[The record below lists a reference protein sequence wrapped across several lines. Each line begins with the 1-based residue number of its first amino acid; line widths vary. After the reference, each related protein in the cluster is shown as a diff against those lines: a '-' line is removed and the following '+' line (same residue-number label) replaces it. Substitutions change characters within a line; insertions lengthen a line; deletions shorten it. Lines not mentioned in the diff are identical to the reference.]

1 MRVSQ
6 CAVCWIALSAMAC
19 IERVTFTPAPPTVPV
34 PRLPQNNA
42 YVGATITADLRPS
55 FAWEPSSVKE
65 GEITYQIEISSDR
78 EFAREVSSQW
88 TTEPHY
94 RPSENLQVSTVAPVG
109 RRYYWRVRACVETN
123 CSEPSSTWWINL
135 GRSRK
140 DFNGDGFD
148 DLAIGAWHSDY
159 SVYRDAGLV
168 YVYFGGAGLPFDTT
182 PEVVLDG
189 KAADAHFGKELAY
202 AGDFNGDGFADLLVG
217 TSSSPLSVRQAYL
230 FLGGP
235 GPTLDQ
241 TEDVIFS
248 NTMGPIAGIGDVNGD
263 GYDDLAIAVASAST
277 QDADVCVV
285 LGNTKGPYDR
295 CAVTLSAERLGEG
308 FGVSIHGA
316 NDLDGDGRSDVVVTS
331 AGTTP
336 PQGRACTTYVY
347 RSGANGSLGTMPS
360 QRMVHPGTFCLERGL
375 ASADLDA
382 DGRSDLQVS
391 HSLLVS
397 ETPQMSKLDASLY
410 VGTSDGV
417 VGPALL
423 LSGGSASWV
432 NGSIAAAGDL
442 NGDGLED
449 LAFGYRRDGVTAS
462 SIHLGRG
469 GGSTA
474 GVALSPDATCGAGHM
489 VAGVGD
495 LNGDG
500 FDDLAIGNPSDPTSG
515 PSAGRAYLYFGGPGG
530 AFDTTPDSILDPGIA
545 DSFFGHAI
553 AR

>member
-6 CAVCWIALSAMAC
+6 CVVSWLALSAMAC
-19 IERVTFTPAPPTVPV
+19 IERVTFTPAPPTAPV

-42 YVGATITADLRPS
+42 YVGATITGDLRPS
-55 FAWEPSSVKE
+55 FAWEPSSVKA
-65 GEITYQIEISSDR
+65 GEITYQIEISPDR

-88 TTEPHY
+88 TAEPHY
-94 RPSENLQVSTVAPVG
+94 RPSENLRVSTVAPVG

-148 DLAIGAWHSDY
+148 DLAIGAWHADY
-159 SVYRDAGLV
+159 SVLRDAGLV

-189 KAADAHFGKELAY
+189 KAADAHFGKELAH

-217 TSSSPLSVRQAYL
+217 TSVSTLSVRRAYL

-235 GPTLDQ
+235 GPTLER

-248 NTMGPIAGIGDVNGD
+248 NTRGPIAGIGDINGD
-263 GYDDLAIAVASAST
+263 GYDDLAIATASAST
-277 QDADVCVV
+277 QDADVCIV

-295 CAVTLSAERLGEG
+295 CAFTLSAERLGEG
-308 FGVSIHGA
+308 FGADIHGA
-316 NDLDGDGRSDVVVTS
+316 NDLDGDGRPDLIVMS
-331 AGTTP
+331 AGTS

-347 RSGANGSLGTMPS
+347 RSDANASLGTMPS
-360 QRMVHPGTFCLERGL
+360 QRMIRPDALCPERGL
-375 ASADLDA
+375 ASADLDG
-382 DGRSDLQVS
+382 DGRSDLQVA
-391 HSLLVS
+391 HTLLVS
-397 ETPQMSKLDASLY
+397 ATPPLLKVDASLY
-410 VGTSDGV
+410 VGTSDSV
-417 VGPALL
+417 VGPALF
-423 LSGGSASWV
+423 LSGVSGSLLDT
-432 NGSIAAAGDL
+432 SIAAAGDL

-449 LAFGYRRDGVTAS
+449 LAFGYRKDGVPAT
-462 SIHLGRG
+462 SIYLGRG
-469 GGSTA
+469 GGATA
-474 GVALSPDATCGAGHM
+474 GVMIPPDALCGTGHM

-500 FDDLAIGNPSDPTSG
+500 FDDLAIGDPSDRTSG
-515 PSAGRAYLYFGGPGG
+515 PSAGRTYLYFGGPGG
-530 AFDTTPDSILDPGIA
+530 TFDTTPDSILDPGIA

>member
-6 CAVCWIALSAMAC
+6 CFVSWLSVCTMAC
-19 IERVTFTPAPPTVPV
+19 IERVTFTPAPPTAPV
-34 PRLPQNNA
+34 LRLPQNNA
-42 YVGATITADLRPS
+42 YIGSVIRGDLRPS
-55 FAWEPSSVKE
+55 FTWEPSSVKN
-65 GEITYQIEISSDR
+65 GEITYQIEISPDR
-78 EFAREVSSQW
+78 EFAREVSTQW
-88 TTEPHY
+88 TSESRY
-94 RPSENLQVSTVAPVG
+94 RPTENLPVSTVAPVG

-123 CSEPSSTWWINL
+123 CSEPSGTWWINL

-140 DFNGDGFD
+140 DLNGDGFD
-148 DLAIGAWHSDY
+148 DLAVGAWHSDY

-217 TSSSPLSVRQAYL
+217 TSANPLSVRRAYL

-235 GPTLDQ
+235 GPTLER

-248 NTMGPIAGIGDVNGD
+248 NTTGPIAGIGDVNVD
-263 GYDDLAIAVASAST
+263 GYDDLAIATASAST

-295 CAVTLSAERLGEG
+295 CAFKLSAERLGEG
-308 FGVSIHGA
+308 FGTSIHGA
-316 NDLDGDGRSDVVVTS
+316 NDLDGDGRSDVFVMS
-331 AGTTP
+331 AGMS
-336 PQGRACTTYVY
+336 PQEQACTTYVY
-347 RSGANGSLGTMPS
+347 RSDSTGALGTMPS
-360 QRMVHPGTFCLERGL
+360 QRLVRRDALCPERGL
-375 ASADLDA
+375 ASADLDG

-391 HSLLVS
+391 HQVFV
-397 ETPQMSKLDASLY
+397 TPQLLTADASLY
-410 VGTSDGV
+410 IGTSDGV
-417 VGPALL
+417 VGPALIL
-423 LSGGSASWV
+423 PGVSADLV
-432 NGSIAAAGDL
+432 NSSVAAAGDL

-449 LAFGYRRDGVTAS
+449 LVFGYRQAS
-462 SIHLGRG
+462 TPTTSIHLGRG
-469 GGSTA
+469 RGVTA
-474 GVALSPDATCGAGHM
+474 GVVLPPDAICGVGHM

-500 FDDLAIGNPSDPTSG
+500 FDDLAIADPWDRTSG

-530 AFDTTPDSILDPGIA
+530 AFDTTPDTILDPGIS